1 MLDLTKLPIL
11 LNEYNDT
18 NGVEYL
24 SDNPDYSELFT
35 HKQKSYSRLKPGSV
49 QEDYLIV
56 YSYIHNIKA
65 VANELI
71 ENNVE
76 FEHVSCHLSD
86 ESYLL
91 INENQEL

>member
-35 HKQKSYSRLKPGSV
+35 RVNPYLE

-71 ENNVE
+71 ENNIK
-76 FEHVSCHLSD
+76 FEHHSCYLSD

-91 INENQEL
+91 INEKQEL